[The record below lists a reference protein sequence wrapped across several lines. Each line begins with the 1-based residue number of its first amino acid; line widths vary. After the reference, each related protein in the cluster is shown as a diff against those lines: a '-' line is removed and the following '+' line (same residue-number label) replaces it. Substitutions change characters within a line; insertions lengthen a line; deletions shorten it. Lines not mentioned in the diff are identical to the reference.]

1 MFRCPGFPRVFS
13 LITSGHLNLICLSVI
28 TVGLSYLLLT
38 YGVFLS
44 FLLLFCVV
52 RAEERL
58 SSVSQVRLSSRRYI
72 SSRSVPQLRS
82 LGVLVGPGRMFLHL
96 SLLLALVGPL
106 GSRLGS
112 RPNLL
117 PPTSGARR
125 RGVDAAL
132 QIAMSGLGRVQTSS
146 PQLPS
151 RAGSMVFTSQDP
163 TPTVELYA
171 NGTVNQYTST
181 LSSLR
186 ANYKLSTRDVR
197 LLRSSTRVL
206 APREK
211 YVIFDLGDLKGILQR
226 DRVILIG
233 ADRPAATALAD
244 ELRQRLVV
252 ERDDRELKR
261 ETPFE
266 VRVIECML
274 EQTYSLL
281 DEALQRL
288 ETMVADTL
296 AELTD
301 PSQAQRERGR
311 EAALGRMLP
320 LQLSL
325 NSLQARTQRLAS
337 VLEELLDNEEDVAE
351 LCLSAQSVAR
361 LLEAEAEGPASQ
373 EEGEEVE
380 EAVKEAMELRRRE
393 VAENL
398 EDEQELVETLL
409 DVYNARLDSLTDRVS
424 EIATSIETTQVAEG
438 GGWREVGGGRW
449 VGGGG
454 AAGGRWGGGRWGGG
468 RWGSGRGRP
477 HKQRSSYPC
486 TQWLLLPTLLLLTRL
501 APPAAHR

>member
-1 MFRCPGFPRVFS
+1 
-13 LITSGHLNLICLSVI
+13 
-28 TVGLSYLLLT
+28 
-38 YGVFLS
+38 
-44 FLLLFCVV
+44 
-52 RAEERL
+52 
-58 SSVSQVRLSSRRYI
+58 
-72 SSRSVPQLRS
+72 
-82 LGVLVGPGRMFLHL
+82 
-96 SLLLALVGPL
+96 
-106 GSRLGS
+106 
-112 RPNLL
+112 
-117 PPTSGARR
+117 
-125 RGVDAAL
+125 
-132 QIAMSGLGRVQTSS
+132 
-146 PQLPS
+146 
-151 RAGSMVFTSQDP
+151 MVFTSQDP

-301 PSQAQRERGR
+301 PSQSQRERGR

-424 EIATSIETTQVAEG
+424 EIATSIETTQVTLELQLDNERNRLARFELTLNMAG
-438 GGWREVGGGRW
+438 LCIGMSAMVSGFFGMNLASGIESAVGGFW
-449 VGGGG
+449 IATVLSSLCS
-454 AAGGRWGGGRWGGG
+454 AALFFSCTRRF
-468 RWGSGRGRP
+468 RNVSLQ
-477 HKQRSSYPC
+477 QRSRLKDVQALKRVL
-486 TQWLLLPTLLLLTRL
+486 TDVDAVALLLRAKPATDLDRLLESSGVPAMNQREMYLLQSML
-501 APPAAHR
+501 AMDSL

>member
-1 MFRCPGFPRVFS
+1 MKLFIKASILCNGRASALAPSELP
-13 LITSGHLNLICLSVI
+13 HLRSH
-28 TVGLSYLLLT
+28 
-38 YGVFLS
+38 
-44 FLLLFCVV
+44 
-52 RAEERL
+52 
-58 SSVSQVRLSSRRYI
+58 RR
-72 SSRSVPQLRS
+72 SARS
-82 LGVLVGPGRMFLHL
+82 LGVLVGPGGMFLHL

-106 GSRLGS
+106 GSRLGN

-132 QIAMSGLGRVQTSS
+132 QIAMSGLGKVQTSS
-146 PQLPS
+146 PTLP
-151 RAGSMVFTSQDP
+151 RRTGSMFFTREDP

-171 NGTVNQYTST
+171 DGNVNQYTST

-301 PSQAQRERGR
+301 PSQSQREVGR
-311 EAALGRMLP
+311 EA
-320 LQLSL
+320 
-325 NSLQARTQRLAS
+325 
-337 VLEELLDNEEDVAE
+337 
-351 LCLSAQSVAR
+351 
-361 LLEAEAEGPASQ
+361 
-373 EEGEEVE
+373 
-380 EAVKEAMELRRRE
+380 
-393 VAENL
+393 
-398 EDEQELVETLL
+398 
-409 DVYNARLDSLTDRVS
+409 
-424 EIATSIETTQVAEG
+424 
-438 GGWREVGGGRW
+438 
-449 VGGGG
+449 
-454 AAGGRWGGGRWGGG
+454 
-468 RWGSGRGRP
+468 
-477 HKQRSSYPC
+477 
-486 TQWLLLPTLLLLTRL
+486 
-501 APPAAHR
+501 

>member
-1 MFRCPGFPRVFS
+1 
-13 LITSGHLNLICLSVI
+13 
-28 TVGLSYLLLT
+28 
-38 YGVFLS
+38 
-44 FLLLFCVV
+44 
-52 RAEERL
+52 
-58 SSVSQVRLSSRRYI
+58 
-72 SSRSVPQLRS
+72 
-82 LGVLVGPGRMFLHL
+82 MFLHL

-106 GSRLGS
+106 GGRLGT

-132 QIAMSGLGRVQTSS
+132 QIAMSGLPGRVQTSS
-146 PQLPS
+146 PTLP
-151 RAGSMVFTSQDP
+151 RRTGSMFFTREDP

-171 NGTVNQYTST
+171 DGNVNQYTST

-301 PSQAQRERGR
+301 PSQSQREVGR
-311 EAALGRMLP
+311 EASP
-320 LQLSL
+320 
-325 NSLQARTQRLAS
+325 
-337 VLEELLDNEEDVAE
+337 
-351 LCLSAQSVAR
+351 
-361 LLEAEAEGPASQ
+361 
-373 EEGEEVE
+373 
-380 EAVKEAMELRRRE
+380 
-393 VAENL
+393 
-398 EDEQELVETLL
+398 
-409 DVYNARLDSLTDRVS
+409 
-424 EIATSIETTQVAEG
+424 
-438 GGWREVGGGRW
+438 
-449 VGGGG
+449 
-454 AAGGRWGGGRWGGG
+454 
-468 RWGSGRGRP
+468 
-477 HKQRSSYPC
+477 
-486 TQWLLLPTLLLLTRL
+486 
-501 APPAAHR
+501 